1 MWPGLLYNGESR
13 NSIVTLIEMRFAS
26 HITRSVRAHRGPS
39 PSRLP
44 RVLAA
49 AVAALMLAVL
59 VVLAPAPTASAE
71 VEITVRPDGS
81 RVVRN
86 LDSGKMARSQRGD
99 ETGPVHLRPVPRAE
113 LAHHVEVHAGAHGV
127 DPRLV
132 RAVIQ
137 AESAWDRRARS
148 RTGAMG
154 LMQLMPETAVELA
167 VSDPWEEGENIRGG
181 TAYLARQ
188 IASFGSLELALA
200 AYNAGPGAVKRYGGI
215 PPFAETREYVRRV
228 LSLYHGRVI
237 RASELVPFH
246 GRKRPSR
253 RGPAAS
259 APGFVRNAEG
269 RLVLTN
275 EPRPSRRA
283 P

>member
-1 MWPGLLYNGESR
+1 MIL
-13 NSIVTLIEMRFAS
+13 AS
-26 HITRSVRAHRGPS
+26 HIRLGVRAPIRLS
-39 PSRLP
+39 PSRLL
-44 RVLAA
+44 RLAVVAA
-49 AVAALMLAVL
+49 AALLLAGL
-59 VVLAPAPTASAE
+59 GPAVTASAQ
-71 VEITVRPDGS
+71 VEITVRPDGT
-81 RVVRN
+81 RLVRN
-86 LDSGKMARSQRGD
+86 LDSGKKAKGSAGQSA
-99 ETGPVHLRPVPRAE
+99 GPVRLRPAPRAE
-113 LAHHVEVHAGAHGV
+113 LARHVDVHAAAHGV

-137 AESAWDRRARS
+137 AESAWDREARS

-167 VSDPWEEGENIRGG
+167 VEDPWEEGENIRGG
-181 TAYLARQ
+181 TAYLAQQ

-253 RGPAAS
+253 RGTTAS

-275 EPRPSRRA
+275 EPRPSRRS

>member
-1 MWPGLLYNGESR
+1 M
-13 NSIVTLIEMRFAS
+13 
-26 HITRSVRAHRGPS
+26 
-39 PSRLP
+39 
-44 RVLAA
+44 
-49 AVAALMLAVL
+49 AVL
-59 VVLAPAPTASAE
+59 VLAGLGPAPTASAQ
-71 VEITVRPDGS
+71 VEITVRPDGT

-86 LDSGKMARSQRGD
+86 LDSGKKTPSRRSAGD
-99 ETGPVHLRPVPRAE
+99 GAGAVRLRPAPRAE
-113 LAHHVEVHAGAHGV
+113 LAHYVEEHAASHGV

-137 AESAWDRRARS
+137 AESAWDREARS

-167 VSDPWEEGENIRGG
+167 VADPWEEGENIRGG

-188 IASFGSLELALA
+188 IASFGSMELALA

-246 GRKRPSR
+246 GRNQPSARPSR
-253 RGPAAS
+253 RGAAAS
-259 APGFVRNAEG
+259 APGFVRNAAG

-275 EPRPSRRA
+275 QPRPSRRA

>member
-1 MWPGLLYNGESR
+1 
-13 NSIVTLIEMRFAS
+13 MRITFL
-26 HITRSVRAHRGPS
+26 ITRGARALRGPS
-39 PSRLP
+39 PFRLP
-44 RVLAA
+44 RALPGLVAGT
-49 AVAALMLAVL
+49 VAAL
-59 VVLAPAPTASAE
+59 VLAGPVPAPTASAE

-81 RVVRN
+81 RVVQNR
-86 LDSGKMARSQRGD
+86 DSGNKARSTRGGG
-99 ETGPVHLRPVPRAE
+99 ESAGPVRLRPVPRAE
-113 LAHHVEVHAGAHGV
+113 LARHVEVHAGAHGV

-137 AESAWDRRARS
+137 AESAWDQRARS

-167 VSDPWEEGENIRGG
+167 VTDPWEEGENIRGG

-215 PPFAETREYVRRV
+215 PPFAETRKYVRRV

-246 GRKRPSR
+246 GSNRPSR
-253 RGPAAS
+253 RASAAS

-275 EPRPSRRA
+275 EPRPSRRT